1 MNVIDQNTRRRLVW
15 DIAIVVLIIFSC
27 VIISYQVAFD
37 PNGNH
42 INVIVIYLIDLFF
55 ILDIY
60 FNFFTSYSHQGIE
73 FTDPQKIKRHYLRTF
88 FPIDVIANFP
98 FELVVLLIGELSILN
113 VSLVLIL
120 RLFRLL
126 RVIRLFKIFHHW
138 SEKSWTNSGIL
149 RIQKFLII
157 ILLVIHW
164 IACIWF
170 LTAYVSK
177 FPLNSWAVRAGI
189 ENADSF
195 TQYLRSLYWAIVTMT
210 TVGYGDITP
219 LRNTEYILT
228 IFVILLGATTYAFM
242 IGNIA
247 SLISKIDSVKVNFW
261 NRIDSANQYLR
272 YKKVPEDLNERVRKY
287 YEYIWAKHRGLDQN
301 LFLEDLP
308 ESLRLETMQYIA
320 RDIIE
325 KVPIFKLSSQNL
337 KDILLIS
344 IKPKIYPPDSVIAKE
359 GELGNEIYFLS
370 KGTAQVMTI
379 DKKLYATLKDGE
391 YFGDISLLLG
401 ERRTASVKAS
411 SYCEFLLLTKEKFD
425 QIKNDYSEFK
435 DVLKKVSSE
444 RTEKLEKM
452 IMDGIIL

>member
-320 RDIIE
+320 GEIIE
-325 KVPIFKLSSQNL
+325 RVPIFKFSSPRL
-337 KDILLIS
+337 KNILLIS
-344 IKPKIYPPDSVIAKE
+344 LKPKIYPPGSLIVNE
-359 GELGNEIYFLS
+359 GELGSEIYFLS
-370 KGTAQVMTI
+370 NGTAQI
-379 DKKLYATLKDGE
+379 IARDDEAFATLNDGD
-391 YFGDISLLLG
+391 YFGELSLVLG
-401 ERRTASVKAS
+401 EKRTASVKALS
-411 SYCEFLLLTKEKFD
+411 FCEILLLTKEKFIE
-425 QIKNDYSEFK
+425 IKREYPEFME
-435 DVLKKVSSE
+435 VLKKISSS
-444 RTEKLEKM
+444 RSTETEQLIIK
-452 IMDGIIL
+452 GIIL